1 MISLLKQ
8 YFYKL
13 KRGRSTFTGF
23 TLVEAMAGIFI
34 LSIVIGGPMLIA
46 GRAAQ
51 DIRQSRETF
60 VATYLA
66 QELIELIRF
75 KRDSIFLECSDP
87 TSPNCTPITFSG
99 QGGVSVT
106 EFPQEAAW
114 RIFKDHFGQTP
125 GVSSL
130 CFSAEGC
137 TFDAQSILSS
147 PIARPIDIYA
157 PTDTNCSSLFQDK
170 SNSMKVAA
178 TISALDYMYLC
189 SSHKAPVSIDTGLK
203 RTVRMVSTSTFS
215 GGSYDSLY
223 GDEIKVD
230 VTVDY
235 PLRGIIKTLTVT
247 DYIKPR
253 S

>member
-1 MISLLKQ
+1 MTSPLKH
-8 YFYKL
+8 YFYKV
-13 KRGRSTFTGF
+13 KRGKLTFAGF
-23 TLVEAMAGIFI
+23 TLVEAMIGLFI
-34 LSIVIGGPMLIA
+34 LSIAIGGPMLIA

-60 VATYLA
+60 TATYLA
-66 QELIELIRF
+66 QEVIEIIRF
-75 KRDSIFLECSDP
+75 KRDSIFLECSDA
-87 TSPNCTPITFSG
+87 TSLNCAPITFSG
-99 QGGVSVT
+99 QGGVPVT

-114 RIFKDHFGQTP
+114 RIFKDHFGQTL

-137 TFDAQSILSS
+137 AFDSQSILSS
-147 PIARPIDIYA
+147 PIAKPIDLYA

-170 SNSMKVAA
+170 SNSLKVAPA
-178 TISALDYMYLC
+178 ISALDYMYLC
-189 SSHKAPVSIDTGLK
+189 SSHKAPASVDTGIK
-203 RTVRMVSTSTFS
+203 RTVRMVSTSTFP

-223 GDEIKVD
+223 GDEIRVD
-230 VTVDY
+230 VTVVY
-235 PLRGIIKTLTVT
+235 PLKGIVKTLTVT